1 MWGQHLIIDL
11 AGGQREAIRSEGVI
25 ARFARELVAAIHMK
39 AYGEPLLAHFAEHS
53 PKAAGWTLVQLIE
66 TSSITGHFCD
76 SSGDAYLDVFSC
88 QAFDVQTVLDLVEET
103 FRPEHISSTVLVRQA
118 RRGTFVNDAELP
130 ASRECVIGSGT

>member
-11 AGGQREAIRSEGVI
+11 AGGRREAIQSADVI
-25 ARFARELVAAIHMK
+25 RRFACELVEAIHMK
-39 AYGEPLLAHFAEHS
+39 AYGAPLLAHFAEHS

-88 QAFDVQTVLDLVEET
+88 QEFDVQTVIDLVEET
-103 FRPEHISSTVLVRQA
+103 FAPEHLQTTVLMRQA
-118 RRGTFVNDAELP
+118 GRGVTALV
-130 ASRECVIGSGT
+130 